1 MTALRRLLQ
10 RIRQTLIHLR
20 QAGPGA
26 RMDHT
31 PAPRTR
37 PQGSRASYGLGMAR
51 LARAMPEAN
60 PLTLEI
66 TASILASDGLL
77 DEHPSFKPPA
87 EGTRRLACLRRPAL
101 SQHR

>member
-1 MTALRRLLQ
+1 MTALRSLLQ

-20 QAGPGA
+20 QARHGA
-26 RMDHT
+26 RMDNT
-31 PAPRTR
+31 RAPRMR
-37 PQGSRASYGLGMAR
+37 PQGSRASHGVNMAR

-77 DEHPSFKPPA
+77 DEQPSFKPPA
-87 EGTRRLACLRRPAL
+87 WITRRSPWPTRVATGERP
-101 SQHR
+101 